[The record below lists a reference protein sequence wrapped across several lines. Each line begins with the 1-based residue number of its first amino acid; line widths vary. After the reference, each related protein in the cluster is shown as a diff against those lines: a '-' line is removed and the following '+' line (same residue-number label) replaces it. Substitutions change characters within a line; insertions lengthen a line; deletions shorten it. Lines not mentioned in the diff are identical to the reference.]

1 MQTEKENKFLEMIR
15 LHKGLLMKVCSLY
28 ATDREEIAD
37 LYQDVLLNLWRSFEG
52 FRGES
57 KLSTWIYKV
66 ALNTAI
72 MNLRKKIQHPLA
84 RQVVPELPADPI
96 DDSAEDFRILH
107 AAIRELPEMDRAI
120 ILLYLEELSGTE
132 ISRITGFSEVNIR
145 VRVSRI
151 KSKLKELL
159 LRQGYQ
165 IN

>member
-52 FRGES
+52 FRGDS
-57 KLSTWIYKV
+57 KLSTWIYQV
-66 ALNTAI
+66 ALNTSI
-72 MNLRKKIQHPLA
+72 MNLRKKGNHPFV
-84 RQVVPELPADPI
+84 RQTVPDLPSEPAD
-96 DDSAEDFRILH
+96 DSSEDFRILH
-107 AAIRELPEMDRAI
+107 EAIRQLPELERAI
-120 ILLYLEELSGTE
+120 ILLYLEELPGAE
-132 ISRITGFSEVNIR
+132 ISRITGLSEGNIR
-145 VRVSRI
+145 VKVSRI

-159 LRQGYQ
+159 LRKGYQ

>member
-72 MNLRKKIQHPLA
+72 MNLRQKIQHPLA